1 MADIIKFK
9 DYEKMSNV
17 QVLRW
22 FGLRN
27 AIDRRVMRIN
37 ANELADAYDCEGV
50 CKILLS
56 VNGVEYVAPR
66 RKKNERRA
74 GYISRLRDWMNS
86 LYVQIM
92 YRNSDGD
99 ILKPYAGEI
108 KVIIKNMED
117 ELE

>member
-1 MADIIKFK
+1 
-9 DYEKMSNV
+9 MSNV

-22 FGLRN
+22 FGLLS

-56 VNGVEYVAPR
+56 VDGVEYVVPR

-74 GYISRLRDWMNS
+74 GYMSRLRDWMNS
-86 LYVQIM
+86 LYVQLM
-92 YRNSDGD
+92 DRNSDGD
-99 ILKPYAGEI
+99 ILGLPAGEM